1 MRIEQLGIEH
11 RQLISE
17 SVSGLDEFISDF
29 TFGNLFLY
37 RGIYN
42 YRIIF
47 ADGPAAGPVFITGTN
62 PVGQNFLT
70 PVADPRNL
78 GPDCIAAL
86 MRDYDFLYPVAEP
99 WKDMFDDGQFE
110 VTLRPGEMDYL
121 FRVEKLASFKGG
133 KYNRRRNRLKQ
144 FLLGSN
150 GAMEEF
156 SASHI
161 DTAFEILRNWQDAA
175 GTREKYSDYRQ
186 CAEALRWFGELPLSG
201 RIFFADGE
209 PVGFLLGEPL
219 NPRVFV
225 IHFIKGL
232 PGFQGLYEFMFNRFA
247 QSIPEYEYI
256 NMEEDMGRVN
266 LRKTKSSYIPEFLA
280 KKYRVYLKK

>member
-1 MRIEQLGIEH
+1 MKIERLGIEH
-11 RQLISE
+11 RQLISDC
-17 SVSGLDEFISDF
+17 VSGLDKFISDF
-29 TFGNLFLY
+29 TFSSLFLY
-37 RGIYN
+37 RGMFD

-47 ADGPAAGPVFITGTN
+47 ADRLVFVAGTN

-70 PVADPRNL
+70 PVAHPGKL
-78 GPDCIAAL
+78 GPDYIAEI
-86 MRDYDFLYPVAEP
+86 MCNYDFLYPVAED
-99 WKDMFDDGQFE
+99 WRGIFDRGRFE
-110 VTLRPGEMDYL
+110 TTVRPAEMDYL

-144 FLLGSN
+144 FLLNNDGSI
-150 GAMEEF
+150 GAF
-156 SASHI
+156 SSAEIGLAS
-161 DTAFEILRNWQDAA
+161 DILRKWQDAT
-175 GTREKYSDYRQ
+175 GVPEKYSDYRQ

-201 RIFFADGE
+201 RIFYANGA

-219 NPRVFV
+219 NRRVFI

-232 PGFQGLYEFMFNRFA
+232 PGFQGLYEFMFNSFA

-256 NMEEDMGRVN
+256 NMEEDMGRIN
-266 LRKTKSSYIPEFLA
+266 LRETKSSYVPEFLV